1 MFNDLFDE
9 SGLGGSAAERQAIA
23 QRWHQLNASVAISL
37 ASNIAAEMEP
47 TISITTVTGD
57 GKGPKAKC
65 RISAQEQSGPIGQ
78 TANGAGRCSPA
89 APVR

>member
-57 GKGPKAKC
+57 GKGPKANAG
-65 RISAQEQSGPIGQ
+65 SAPR
-78 TANGAGRCSPA
+78 NRA
-89 APVR
+89 ALSDRRGMEPGGVRPPHR